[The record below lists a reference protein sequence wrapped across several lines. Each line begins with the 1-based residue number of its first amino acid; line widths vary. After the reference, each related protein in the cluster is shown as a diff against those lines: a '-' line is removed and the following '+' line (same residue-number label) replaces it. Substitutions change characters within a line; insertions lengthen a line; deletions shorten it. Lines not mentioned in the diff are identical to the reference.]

1 MADLTRADLPQLDW
15 SPSAR
20 VASLA
25 TVYTHAVGTATASE
39 AWYAAHRGSKRLAGR
54 ALRVLALLLA
64 AAAAVLP
71 ILSQILTD
79 ADGQPQVEP
88 AWASVALAIAAGLV
102 ALDRYFGASDAWMR
116 FMTAEMQI
124 ARLRQDFE
132 YEWNIARAKAADP
145 PTAEEVEARLMLAR
159 KLVVG
164 VSDAIAAETNN
175 WVTDFRGHLQTAEQ
189 ALQAPVR

>member
-15 SPSAR
+15 SPTAR
-20 VASLA
+20 AASLA
-25 TVYTHAVGTATASE
+25 SVYEHAVSTATVSE
-39 AWYAAHRGSKRLAGR
+39 AWYAAHRSSKRLGGR
-54 ALRVLALLLA
+54 ALRVLALLLG

-71 ILSQILTD
+71 ILSQIFTD
-79 ADGQPQVEP
+79 ANGQPQIEP
-88 AWASVALAIAAGLV
+88 AWASVALAIAAALV

-132 YEWNIARAKAADP
+132 YEWNIARAKAGDP
-145 PTAEEVEARLMLAR
+145 PTPDEVEALLGLAR
-159 KLVVG
+159 KLVAGVG
-164 VSDAIAAETNN
+164 DAIAAETNH